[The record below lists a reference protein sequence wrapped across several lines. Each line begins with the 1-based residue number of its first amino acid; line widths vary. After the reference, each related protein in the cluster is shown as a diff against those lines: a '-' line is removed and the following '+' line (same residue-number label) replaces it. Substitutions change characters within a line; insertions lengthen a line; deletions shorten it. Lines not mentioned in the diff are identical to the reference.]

1 MEKLVCSAIKFQIVG
16 SDYFHIMCGKRH
28 ADIFETMFKLRIQY
42 EKTTHEQGFL
52 TSNDRFVD
60 RYEAVDIAL
69 AAGQISDTNIK
80 ILYSEDVWEE

>member
-1 MEKLVCSAIKFQIVG
+1 MEKLVCSAIKFQIIG

-28 ADIFETMFKLRIQY
+28 ADIFETMFQHKIQY
-42 EKTTHEQGFL
+42 NKKTHEQGFL

-69 AAGQISDTNIK
+69 AAGQISDNNIK
-80 ILYSEDVWEE
+80 ILYSEDVWAE